1 MKRTYILL
9 LSLLLLAALLS
20 GCECDHQWVAADCV
34 TPKTC
39 EKCQIT
45 EGEAWGHT
53 WQDAS
58 CESAKTCGVC
68 GATEGE
74 PLGHVFMSAS
84 CIVPETCVQ
93 CGESRGESLGHSFG
107 EWVVEGDTMSHTCE
121 VCGYAEALP
130 VDYSLVLTE
139 KLTGHWDY
147 VKGTVNG
154 QYKDY
159 FYLNTAEGELGTWL
173 RFSGD
178 NTGTLYRDETGEE
191 PITWAFDRYE
201 VVEEIPQY
209 HFVITTEDQT
219 LITAQ
224 LSDCSDREDIL
235 SLIAD
240 ENNVAILYSYPLLSS
255 AAIEGCMVS
264 TDDGALHVLNFN
276 EDRAV
281 TGDLNGREISGTWY
295 LSPVYISYGYLHIDL
310 LIHFTE
316 GGESQV
322 AKAKISLT
330 DPNTSLDEY
339 LRYNSSFYGSFWENE
354 RDTYRYHTMDES
366 SIPALEAAMEEAPT
380 LLVGPWQSSR
390 VDNVGVIDERVTQD
404 YSITFAEDGTFTA
417 QLDKERSGT
426 WALNDIYPGDY
437 ISVSYALTFDGVEDS
452 VHASVSPSGELTFG
466 YSKDQNSYTS
476 IHFLQMTEEKMAE
489 REAVRARAEQ
499 VIAGTWT
506 SESLYTSNRNGEN
519 GQWEERPGYTITIRE
534 DGTFT
539 ASLDQEYTG
548 TWSWQYPDFYV
559 MDEQGYQPYVNY
571 DYTLTF
577 DGVDTG
583 SKRIYCCLRSSGTA
597 DLYSDD
603 PGLYRSLSII
613 AQDENSHT
621 QLDFVPADT

>member
-20 GCECDHQWVAADCV
+20 GCECDHQWVEADCL

-39 EKCQIT
+39 EKCQAT
-45 EGEAWGHT
+45 EGEALGH
-53 WQDAS
+53 DFAPAS
-58 CESAKTCGVC
+58 CTAPETCTRC
-68 GATEGE
+68 GETQGE
-74 PLGHVFMSAS
+74 TMEHDFAPAN
-84 CIVPETCVQ
+84 CTVPETCVQ
-93 CGESRGESLGHSFG
+93 CGETRGEPLGHSFG
-107 EWVVEGDTMSHTCE
+107 DWAVEGDTMSHTCE
-121 VCGYAEALP
+121 VCWYAEALP

-147 VKGTVNG
+147 VMGMVNG
-154 QYKDY
+154 QYHDY
-159 FYLNTAEGELGTWL
+159 FALKTVAGELGTWL

-209 HFVITTEDQT
+209 HFVIATEDQT

-224 LSDCSDREDIL
+224 LSDYSDGEDLL
-235 SLIAD
+235 SLTAD
-240 ENNVAILYSYPLLSS
+240 ENNVTILRSHPLLSS
-255 AAIEGCMVS
+255 AIEGCMVS

-276 EDRAV
+276 EDRTV

-476 IHFLQMTEEKMAE
+476 IYFLQMTEEKIAE

-519 GQWEERPGYTITIRE
+519 GQWDHHHPGGRHLHRQPGSGIHRHLELAVSGFLCYGR
-534 DGTFT
+534 
-539 ASLDQEYTG
+539 TG
-548 TWSWQYPDFYV
+548 
-559 MDEQGYQPYVNY
+559 
-571 DYTLTF
+571 
-577 DGVDTG
+577 
-583 SKRIYCCLRSSGTA
+583 
-597 DLYSDD
+597 
-603 PGLYRSLSII
+603 LS
-613 AQDENSHT
+613 ALC
-621 QLDFVPADT
+621 QL